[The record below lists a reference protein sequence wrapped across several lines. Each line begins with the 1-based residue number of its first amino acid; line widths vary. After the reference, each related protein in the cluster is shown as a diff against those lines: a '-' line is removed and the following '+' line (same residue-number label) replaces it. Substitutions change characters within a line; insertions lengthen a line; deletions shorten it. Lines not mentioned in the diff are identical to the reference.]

1 MGKAV
6 FLFSVWLALVSM
18 TIMEAVFVALEIPLV
33 AALSSIIV
41 LAAFKAVLIALYYQ
55 HLRHE
60 PKPLG
65 YLALGAIFFLVVL
78 VLASSGEI
86 IGILCGI
93 G

>member
-1 MGKAV
+1 MKAI

-18 TIMEAVFVALEIPLV
+18 TIMETVMVYLQIPLA
-33 AALSSIIV
+33 AALASIVIM
-41 LAAFKAVLIALYYQ
+41 AAFKAILIALYYQ

-60 PKPLG
+60 PRPLG
-65 YLALGAIFFLVVL
+65 YIALGAIFFLVVL

>member
-1 MGKAV
+1 MGKTV

-18 TIMEAVFVALEIPLV
+18 TLMEVVFVELQIPLF
-33 AALSSIIV
+33 AALSSIII

-86 IGILCGI
+86 IGILCGV